1 MISKSNDF
9 NKVIFTGDVSVTNQ
23 TTKLFCE
30 RNENFYYIM
39 TGMVIKTLIY
49 KNYNI

>member
-1 MISKSNDF
+1 MILSQMILISNF
-9 NKVIFTGDVSVTNQ
+9 IAGDVSVTNQ

-39 TGMVIKTLIY
+39 KWVIKTLITF
-49 KNYNI
+49 